1 MTNIARNEID
11 LDDATLTH
19 LLGYLTAKQWADALK
34 NAEGN
39 APWTALIWY
48 LIETQDK
55 AYDSNMKD
63 EVKELL
69 GIEA

>member
-1 MTNIARNEID
+1 MTNIARNEIS

-19 LLGYLTAKQWADALK
+19 LLGYLSAKQWVDALK
-34 NAEGN
+34 NAKGK

-48 LIETQDK
+48 LIEQQDE
-55 AYDSNMKD
+55 AWGGHMKD

>member
-1 MTNIARNEID
+1 MTNIARNEIS

-19 LLGYLTAKQWADALK
+19 LLGYLTVKQWTDALR
-34 NAEGN
+34 NAEGK

-48 LIETQDK
+48 LIELQDK
-55 AYDSNMKD
+55 AYDTSMKA
-63 EVKELL
+63 EVEELL